1 MKIFAYICTRISEK
15 QILIMINRQLINPA
29 SIVVIGGSNN
39 TLKPGGALVRN
50 LIQGNYQG
58 ELYVVNPHE
67 DIVQGVKSYRD
78 VKDIPEAELA
88 IIAVVSK
95 FCPSYVEYLASEKG
109 VKAFIVISSGFSELS
124 LDGAVLEAKMHAV
137 CNKYGCSFI
146 GPNCIGL
153 ITSNF
158 CGAFTSPNPVI
169 CSEGVDLISNSGG
182 IALYTIEMAKVTGL
196 RFNSVWSIGNA
207 RYTGVED
214 VLQYM
219 DETFDAEKDVR
230 GKILYIE
237 SIRDPERLLRH
248 AKSLIA
254 KGCRIA
260 AIKSGSTQSGTRA
273 TSHHTGSAAFDDKRA
288 DELFREAGIVRCYSR
303 QELVAMGC
311 LFSLPRIEGN
321 RFAII
326 TQAGG
331 LGVLTADAL
340 SKGGMLVPELKG
352 EVTDELLTHL
362 HEGASVSNPID
373 VLATGTVEQLE
384 TVIDYCDKRFDEID
398 AIILS
403 YGSAGLEPMDG
414 CFDAIHRKLGECRKP
429 VITICPSI
437 FTEAEGLKNF
447 LAKGH
452 VNLLDE
458 ELAVRCVVRVAGAV
472 SGSSG
477 QECFG

>member
-1 MKIFAYICTRISEK
+1 
-15 QILIMINRQLINPA
+15 MINRELINPA

-39 TLKPGGALVRN
+39 TRKPGGALVHN
-50 LIQGNYQG
+50 LIHGKYQG

-67 DIVQGVKSYRD
+67 DVVQGVKSYRD
-78 VKDIPEAELA
+78 VKDIPNTELA
-88 IIAVVSK
+88 IIVVVSK
-95 FCPSYVEYLASEKG
+95 YCPAYVEYLASEKG
-109 VKAFIVISSGFSELS
+109 VKAFIVVSSGFSELS
-124 LDGAVLEAKMHAV
+124 LDGAVLEAKMHAT

-146 GPNCIGL
+146 GPNCIGMA
-153 ITSNF
+153 TSHYL
-158 CGAFTSPNPVI
+158 GVFTSPVPVI
-169 CSEGVDLISNSGG
+169 CPEGVDLVSNSGG
-182 IALYTIEMAKVTGL
+182 IALYTIEMAKATGI

-207 RYTGVED
+207 KYTGVED

-219 DETFDAEKDVR
+219 DETFDPAKDVR

-237 SIRDPERLLRH
+237 SIRNPEKLLRH

-260 AIKSGSTQSGTRA
+260 AIKSGSTQSGARA
-273 TSHHTGSAAFDDKRA
+273 TNHHTGSAAFDDNRA

-311 LFSLPRIEGN
+311 LFSLPAIEGN

-340 SKGGMLVPELKG
+340 CKGGMLVPELKG
-352 EVTDELLTHL
+352 EAADELLAKL
-362 HEGASVSNPID
+362 HKGASVSNPID
-373 VLATGTVEQLE
+373 VLATGTVAHLE
-384 TVIDYCDKRFDEID
+384 AAIDYCDKRFDEID

-403 YGSAGLEPMDG
+403 YGSAGLEPLGDF
-414 CFDAIHRKLGECRKP
+414 FDAIHRKISECRKP
-429 VITICPSI
+429 IITICPSI
-437 FTEAEGLKNF
+437 FTEAEGLENF
-447 LAKGH
+447 LSKGH

-472 SGSSG
+472 SGLSG
-477 QECFG
+477 HECFG

>member
-1 MKIFAYICTRISEK
+1 
-15 QILIMINRQLINPA
+15 MINRELINPA

-39 TLKPGGALVRN
+39 TRKPGGALVHN
-50 LIQGNYQG
+50 LIHGKYQG

-67 DIVQGVKSYRD
+67 DEVQGVKSYRD
-78 VKDIPEAELA
+78 VKDIPNTELA
-88 IIAVVSK
+88 IIVVVSK
-95 FCPSYVEYLASEKG
+95 YCPAYVEYLASEKG
-109 VKAFIVISSGFSELS
+109 VKAFIVVSSCFSELS
-124 LDGAVLEAKMHAV
+124 LDGAVLEAKMHAT

-146 GPNCIGL
+146 GPNCIGMA
-153 ITSNF
+153 TSHYL
-158 CGAFTSPNPVI
+158 GVFTSPVPVI
-169 CSEGVDLISNSGG
+169 CPEGVDLVSNSGG
-182 IALYTIEMAKVTGL
+182 IALYTIEMAKATGI

-207 RYTGVED
+207 KYTGVED

-219 DETFDAEKDVR
+219 DETFDPAKDVR

-237 SIRDPERLLRH
+237 SIRNPEKLLRH

-273 TSHHTGSAAFDDKRA
+273 TNHHTGSAAFDDNRA

-311 LFSLPRIEGN
+311 LFSLPAIEGN

-340 SKGGMLVPELKG
+340 CKGGMLVPELKG
-352 EVTDELLTHL
+352 EAADELLAKL
-362 HEGASVSNPID
+362 HKGASVSNPID
-373 VLATGTVEQLE
+373 VLATGTVAHLE
-384 TVIDYCDKRFDEID
+384 AAIDYCDKRFDDID

-403 YGSAGLEPMDG
+403 YGSAGLEPLGDF
-414 CFDAIHRKLGECRKP
+414 FDAIHRKISECRKP

-437 FTEAEGLKNF
+437 FTEAVNLEKY

-458 ELAVRCVVRVAGAV
+458 ELAVRCIVRVAGAV

-477 QECFG
+477 HECFG

>member
-1 MKIFAYICTRISEK
+1 
-15 QILIMINRQLINPA
+15 MINKELLNPA

-39 TLKPGGALVRN
+39 TLKPGGALVHN
-50 LIQGNYQG
+50 LIQGKYQG
-58 ELYVVNPHE
+58 KLYVVNPHE
-67 DIVQGVKSYRD
+67 DVIQGVKSYRD
-78 VKDIPEAELA
+78 VKDIPNADLA
-88 IIAVVSK
+88 ILVVVSRY
-95 FCPSYVEYLASEKG
+95 CPSYVEYLASEKG
-109 VKAFIVISSGFSELS
+109 VKAFIVVSSGFSELS
-124 LDGAVLEAKMHAV
+124 EEGAELEAQMLAT
-137 CNKYGCSFI
+137 CDKYGCSFI
-146 GPNCIGL
+146 GPNCIGM
-153 ITSNF
+153 ITANY
-158 CGAFTSPNPVI
+158 CGAFTSPNPVL
-169 CSEGVDLISNSGG
+169 CPEGVDLISNSGG
-182 IALYTIEMAKVTGL
+182 MALYTIEMSKATGL

-219 DETFDAEKDVR
+219 DETFDPAKDVR

-260 AIKSGSTQSGTRA
+260 AIKSGSTQSGARA

-331 LGVLTADAL
+331 LGVITADAL

-352 EVTDELLTHL
+352 EAADELLAKL
-362 HEGASVSNPID
+362 HKGASVSNPID
-373 VLATGTVEQLE
+373 VLATGTVEQL
-384 TVIDYCDKRFDEID
+384 K
-398 AIILS
+398 
-403 YGSAGLEPMDG
+403 
-414 CFDAIHRKLGECRKP
+414 
-429 VITICPSI
+429 
-437 FTEAEGLKNF
+437 
-447 LAKGH
+447 
-452 VNLLDE
+452 
-458 ELAVRCVVRVAGAV
+458 AV
-472 SGSSG
+472 
-477 QECFG
+477 

>member
-1 MKIFAYICTRISEK
+1 
-15 QILIMINRQLINPA
+15 MINKELLNPA

-39 TLKPGGALVRN
+39 TLKPGGALVHN
-50 LIQGNYQG
+50 LIQGKYQG
-58 ELYVVNPHE
+58 KLYVVNPHE
-67 DIVQGVKSYRD
+67 DVIQGVKSYRD
-78 VKDIPEAELA
+78 VKDIPNADLA
-88 IIAVVSK
+88 ILVVVSRY
-95 FCPSYVEYLASEKG
+95 CPSYVEYLASEKG
-109 VKAFIVISSGFSELS
+109 VKAFIVVSSGFSELS
-124 LDGAVLEAKMHAV
+124 EEGAELEAQMLAT
-137 CNKYGCSFI
+137 CDKYGCSFI
-146 GPNCIGL
+146 GPNCIGM
-153 ITSNF
+153 ITANY
-158 CGAFTSPNPVI
+158 CGAFTSPNPVL
-169 CSEGVDLISNSGG
+169 CPEGVDLISNSGG
-182 IALYTIEMAKVTGL
+182 MALYTIEMSKATGL

-219 DETFDAEKDVR
+219 DENFDPAKDVR

-260 AIKSGSTQSGTRA
+260 AIKSGSTQSGARA

-331 LGVLTADAL
+331 LGVITADAL

-352 EVTDELLTHL
+352 EAADELLAKL
-362 HEGASVSNPID
+362 HKGASVSNPID
-373 VLATGTVEQLE
+373 VLATGTVEQLKA
-384 TVIDYCDKRFDEID
+384 VIDYCDKRFDEID
-398 AIILS
+398 AMIIS
-403 YGSAGLEPMDG
+403 YGSAGLGPMDEL
-414 CFDAIHRKLGECRKP
+414 FEALHRKISECRKP
-429 VITICPSI
+429 VITICPSL
-437 FTEAEGLKNF
+437 FTEAGNLEKF

-477 QECFG
+477 QECLG

>member
-1 MKIFAYICTRISEK
+1 
-15 QILIMINRQLINPA
+15 
-29 SIVVIGGSNN
+29 
-39 TLKPGGALVRN
+39 
-50 LIQGNYQG
+50 
-58 ELYVVNPHE
+58 
-67 DIVQGVKSYRD
+67 
-78 VKDIPEAELA
+78 
-88 IIAVVSK
+88 
-95 FCPSYVEYLASEKG
+95 
-109 VKAFIVISSGFSELS
+109 
-124 LDGAVLEAKMHAV
+124 
-137 CNKYGCSFI
+137 
-146 GPNCIGL
+146 
-153 ITSNF
+153 
-158 CGAFTSPNPVI
+158 
-169 CSEGVDLISNSGG
+169 
-182 IALYTIEMAKVTGL
+182 
-196 RFNSVWSIGNA
+196 
-207 RYTGVED
+207 
-214 VLQYM
+214 M

-260 AIKSGSTQSGTRA
+260 AIKSGSTQSGARA

-352 EVTDELLTHL
+352 EVADELLTHL
-362 HEGASVSNPID
+362 PKGASVSNPID

-414 CFDAIHRKLGECRKP
+414 CFDAIHRKLSECRKP

-437 FTEAEGLKNF
+437 FTEAGNLEKY

-458 ELAVRCVVRVAGAV
+458 ELAVRCIVRVAGAV

-477 QECFG
+477 HECFG